1 MPNNKPDFS
10 KLTLDDLAPAESNEV
25 DFSKLS
31 LDSLSTANQEQPD
44 FEALPSLYD
53 EFEIADDEQLYKMM
67 KAEPGKAYS
76 REQWDRYLTYMSE
89 KDFSP
94 MQVTKAFFGGIGP
107 MLTEIGQ
114 GGLEVAKEISKLY
127 ATDGSGRDRK
137 ALENIAGMTAEG
149 SLRAGYDMGM
159 IGHMIALNES
169 LSDTVAT
176 PSGGLQGGYGSGYS
190 FPNYRKRSY
199 KDFPEDKKD
208 KVIGRAMKLAK
219 YMSDREKYAT
229 GQDTIMGDLT
239 SFFADDEESV
249 EQFEAVKDT
258 LAATISPK
266 GAEFLSIF
274 NPFAPE
280 ALAAGVGRKFAKP
293 VKLGVKDKVLAGG
306 QTVFQ
311 KSADATG
318 WVGEQLD
325 NVKLKMGDEASDL
338 AKVRGVSPGMMQSSF
353 QTIADTLA
361 ATRRQVANSGSENFF
376 MKMSRDGDY
385 ARANPRMHQLMRFLG
400 HGIYNDIPALSP
412 VLRTAAP
419 AARVVVDTT
428 GGAIEGG
435 ISGGIMVLPTQDE
448 DMIGTTMTSGSAL
461 GGTVQGGRSAFWDN
475 KIKVNAAAETFL
487 NTLGPDL
494 RKIVDDRIE
503 RGELGMGDIA
513 RMASFEN
520 WLKGFTRG
528 VTGDTDVDF
537 IYWDGADMDFV
548 EKVLTENGVDQALKI
563 DEVSENYANQ
573 FNNADADRIVSPTRG
588 VQILNTRRAG
598 SKPIALV
605 NLNSM
610 SGTTSIHEGIH
621 ALKRLDLYRGAFD
634 DLESILFDK
643 PGRGEDSST
652 NGLVSD
658 ADLQRYYREYLD
670 RFVQAAQTPEQQ
682 AQARK
687 LIKDIVKADQ
697 LRADNATPGTPQ
709 AEVEYWQRVRMKEE
723 VVSDVFESFLANKDP
738 LYITKTGLKDN
749 TTRLARPFS
758 QVAKTMTSWIMA
770 NSNGEALSVQNYTG
784 RDGKRL
790 AYDSPE
796 LEATING
803 LINFRNRVTQKDG
816 KLTRAEAAEG
826 ETGDAFKRTQIK
838 RGTALAKSLESSL
851 LVKHDDEGRAVYD
864 ADGNIVFE
872 DSQKAIREKERER
885 QTFLRDTIT
894 GQIIEDTESIPGKEP
909 VRFDKDTEEI
919 SGDYLHED
927 TMKLLRNAPR
937 SVMPKSLLEHLE
949 KVNEAIKTGNV
960 IEMDYN
966 PRLFTKNG
974 RSTARAQ
981 YSSALGSTIRLSIP
995 FSMRMT
1001 KAGNFTINTL
1011 DVTHLVDKYNRV
1023 LGDSKRS
1030 KYILSAWGNDRNAF
1044 NKDLAKYLE
1053 NTINPPEQFDGGLAS
1068 GLDADPKI
1076 ARQKANRLS
1085 AFLGFK
1091 KKDIDWK
1098 NNEAR
1103 QDAMLK
1109 ALNPERQDNLI
1120 RTRRLDG
1127 INSVRSTDLP
1137 RMPLSRSGYKR
1148 VQRNFEPDMPTH
1160 RRQTPKL
1167 SEGDAVLFADDP
1179 NRNNHYGPHV
1189 WKLGQDLPVVPD
1201 EVVKFASDYYSVSA
1215 DEARALVDPDD
1226 IIDNAGAWDD
1236 RQFVSDLWQAW
1247 EQGDIKTNVDGFRT
1261 QDGAVVLNRENVK
1274 MKYSPDTEIDR
1285 RYEPGENVVRKRP
1298 SPESGIIAEQQFV
1311 RGQNAS
1317 FTTRPGLIYF
1327 DPGYHGSPYDFD
1339 KFETREIGS
1348 GEGHAAFGYGLYFAQ
1363 ERQISE
1369 GYRKQLSDNTAYS
1382 NDEMRDF
1389 YEVGSIIPTYGGYDK
1404 VLDFKESAD
1413 GWQVTV
1419 QRVEP
1424 PLWTAPGN
1432 EKPRVHQTSPSSLD
1446 YEQVTGNQ
1454 RGYLYKVDL
1463 NIDDSS
1469 SLHWDKRLSQ
1479 QPEQV
1484 RSAVE
1489 KISKD
1494 IQSGGSQD
1502 TSIERWED
1510 FQKLDPSGTGV
1521 YRSIEEYYRFRGDS
1535 NPAKLASEILLK
1547 NGVRGIKYLDGASR
1561 RSPDPDKTYNYVMFD
1576 DADIT
1581 ITEKNDVKIKP
1592 SDVQRLFDP
1601 GDARKR
1607 ENKVRGIDVGDKSKK
1622 QTELS
1627 VWDYPDNPDPDSVA
1641 LPARLGVVN
1650 RNIAGVPNT
1659 YAEVVNIVENQV
1671 NRIRNMIKNK
1681 PEFAQAAANF
1691 YRDMAEVGFGL
1702 GKNLAPIGPDGKP
1715 QQYRSAELM
1724 LRLLALGSPR
1734 TGVAANATK
1743 SVRSTMA
1750 TQGQPGGYKIGMG
1763 TGQLGA
1769 KKAAKDWGEGKHFD
1783 VTSKEAIGADD
1794 KVRNFYLNSLADLIE
1809 MAAADQSLTP
1819 SERTRQARMLRLMAA
1834 RTLGMTDGKMDA
1846 ALEGK
1851 VIKFLDG
1858 LATVDMWDMASKGY
1872 AIGGYIPL
1880 KNRAKTKPAAYQWSV
1895 PKHRVKSTIN
1905 KRMFKDILKE
1915 SKILR
1920 RDAKGKI
1927 KKTEPKSIEELDYQY
1942 AKSLMIEGRQD
1953 WDAES
1958 WADRVSQGFDA
1969 DTEFSYFKL
1978 NDEAGLSPGGSGP
1991 VYDAQQMI
1999 DGLIADRV
2007 NELGLAGD
2015 LGKEKF
2021 KARNAQEVIWAL
2033 EKSDN
2038 PLLSN
2043 RQLVR
2048 FGDRLNDVVKMF
2060 DKIVETGRIAP
2071 DKITEKAQIALQV
2084 IEETYRA
2091 TSEQMIPIEVTT
2103 DGTTPTARKIQGVES
2118 IAGAEALTQA
2128 VADGTADGV
2137 QTILDGMGLDA
2148 SITQVKTGRGA
2159 YRMDSGEI
2167 GVSPNMVIYLRGDRT
2182 LTGTIMKALS
2192 KAWDQEAGNLI
2203 RKPTL
2208 EETLS
2213 GADTNHAVQFDTTN
2227 LSPDQI
2233 KEFFAELSS
2242 LTDDNGNAFM
2252 TGFTETP
2259 EGIFIGD
2266 QYYDGDMDIEIQKNE
2281 KAIDAISD
2289 KYGVGKFEVEPVIVE
2304 DFYRSDD
2311 VSDSPAG
2318 SDAQGVDQE
2327 LARLVLSY
2335 AKRKIA
2341 DAKTKIKA
2349 GDYGDVNQKVDR
2361 AEYAKRAVDRI
2372 KTVPGST
2379 EALKSEMGSRVDLAV
2394 MDGNLSLDQAD
2405 VLKKEIA
2412 SSIKKIPLKKKL
2424 TKNKTRAKYREI
2436 LDRKM
2441 EEKAPEVSK
2450 AQARTRRKEIA
2461 VAKEKAKAKKAKKK
2475 AKK

>member
-31 LDSLSTANQEQPD
+31 LDSLSSANQEQPD

-176 PSGGLQGGYGSGYS
+176 SSGGLQGGYGSGYS
-190 FPNYRKRSY
+190 FPNYQKRSY

-258 LAATISPK
+258 LAATINPK

-293 VKLGVKDKVLAGG
+293 VKLGAKDKVLAAG
-306 QTVFQ
+306 QVAAQ
-311 KSADATG
+311 KSADAAG
-318 WVGEQLD
+318 YVREKLD
-325 NVKLKMGDEASDL
+325 EVKIRMGDEASDF

-419 AARVVVDTT
+419 AARVVVDTA

-435 ISGGIMVLPTQDE
+435 VSGGIMVLPTQDE

-461 GGTVQGGRSAFWDN
+461 GATVRGGRRAFWDN

-494 RKIVDDRIE
+494 RKIVDDRIK

-548 EKVLTENGVDQALKI
+548 EKVLIENGVDQALKL
-563 DEVSENYANQ
+563 DEVSKKFAEQ
-573 FNNADADRIVSPTRG
+573 FGNADADRIVSPTRG

-634 DLESILFDK
+634 DLEAILFDK
-643 PGRGEDSST
+643 PGRGEDAGT

-658 ADLQRYYREYLD
+658 ADLQRYYNEYID
-670 RFVQAAQTPEQQ
+670 RFVLAAETPEQK
-682 AQARK
+682 AQASK
-687 LIKDIVKADQ
+687 LAIDIVKADQ

-709 AEVEYWQRVRMKEE
+709 AEVEYWQRVRMKDE

-758 QVAKTMTSWIMA
+758 QVVKTMTSWIMA

-872 DSQKAIREKERER
+872 DSQKAVRDKERKR

-894 GQIIEDTESIPGKEP
+894 SQIIEDTESIPGKEP

-960 IEMDYN
+960 IELDYN

-1085 AFLGFK
+1085 AFMGFK

-1103 QDAMLK
+1103 QDTMLK

-1148 VQRNFEPDMPTH
+1148 IQRNFEPGEIGGFNVRNEDGAP
-1160 RRQTPKL
+1160 
-1167 SEGDAVLFADDP
+1167 FADLIASGEKTIETRPNTRLDSQSGKRLKIIRTTGVGSEARVVGEVTIGPRKFYGTKEEFDADLGKHFVTEDSKFAFPETGKYGYEMLDP
-1179 NRNNHYGPHV
+1179 VKYQEPYPLTVNKGITTTR
-1189 WKLGQDLPVVPD
+1189 VVP
-1201 EVVKFASDYYSVSA
+1201 
-1215 DEARALVDPDD
+1215 
-1226 IIDNAGAWDD
+1226 G
-1236 RQFVSDLWQAW
+1236 
-1247 EQGDIKTNVDGFRT
+1247 
-1261 QDGAVVLNRENVK
+1261 
-1274 MKYSPDTEIDR
+1274 R
-1285 RYEPGENVVRKRP
+1285 RYEPGSIDSK
-1298 SPESGIIAEQQFV
+1298 
-1311 RGQNAS
+1311 
-1317 FTTRPGLIYF
+1317 
-1327 DPGYHGSPYDFD
+1327 
-1339 KFETREIGS
+1339 
-1348 GEGHAAFGYGLYFAQ
+1348 
-1363 ERQISE
+1363 ERL
-1369 GYRKQLSDNTAYS
+1369 K
-1382 NDEMRDF
+1382 
-1389 YEVGSIIPTYGGYDK
+1389 
-1404 VLDFKESAD
+1404 
-1413 GWQVTV
+1413 
-1419 QRVEP
+1419 
-1424 PLWTAPGN
+1424 
-1432 EKPRVHQTSPSSLD
+1432 
-1446 YEQVTGNQ
+1446 
-1454 RGYLYKVDL
+1454 
-1463 NIDDSS
+1463 
-1469 SLHWDKRLSQ
+1469 
-1479 QPEQV
+1479 
-1484 RSAVE
+1484 
-1489 KISKD
+1489 
-1494 IQSGGSQD
+1494 
-1502 TSIERWED
+1502 
-1510 FQKLDPSGTGV
+1510 KL
-1521 YRSIEEYYRFRGDS
+1521 
-1535 NPAKLASEILLK
+1535 
-1547 NGVRGIKYLDGASR
+1547 
-1561 RSPDPDKTYNYVMFD
+1561 
-1576 DADIT
+1576 
-1581 ITEKNDVKIKP
+1581 
-1592 SDVQRLFDP
+1592 
-1601 GDARKR
+1601 
-1607 ENKVRGIDVGDKSKK
+1607 DVGDKTGT
-1622 QTELS
+1622 QVGLS
-1627 VWDYPDNPDPDSVA
+1627 ITDYPKNPDSDSVA
-1641 LPARLGVVN
+1641 LPARRGLVN
-1650 RNIAGVPNT
+1650 ENIVGVPDT
-1659 YAEVVNIVENQV
+1659 YDEVLNIVEEQV
-1671 NRIRNMIKNK
+1671 NRIAAMRQRD
-1681 PEFAQAAANF
+1681 PEFAKRSAGF
-1691 YRDMAEVGFGL
+1691 YEDMARVGL
-1702 GKNLAPIGPDGKP
+1702 NIATQLKPKN
-1715 QQYRSAELM
+1715 RSEYDAADLII
-1724 LRLLALGSPR
+1724 RLLALGSPR
-1734 TGVAANATK
+1734 SSVSSNSSK
-1743 SVRSTMA
+1743 SVRSAMA
-1750 TQGQPGGYKIGMG
+1750 PVGASAGFKIGMG
-1763 TGQLGA
+1763 TAQLGA
-1769 KKAAKDWGEGKHFD
+1769 KKTASDWNQGNHFD
-1783 VTSKEAIGADD
+1783 VLSKDAIGADD
-1794 KVRNFYLNSLADLIE
+1794 KVRNFYLNALADLID
-1809 MAAADQSLTP
+1809 MAAAQGKKNDVL
-1819 SERTRQARMLRLMAA
+1819 MLQKRVAK
-1834 RTLGMTDGKMDA
+1834 TLGLHKTGEFGKD
-1846 ALEGK
+1846 K
-1851 VIKFLDG
+1851 QDQVQTFLDG
-1858 LATVDMWDMASKGY
+1858 LATVDMWDMAAKGY
-1872 AIGGYIPL
+1872 AHPAWITPKG
-1880 KNRAKTKPAAYQWSV
+1880 RETKKEFAWSV
-1895 PKHRVKSTIN
+1895 PKHRVETT
-1905 KRMFKDILKE
+1905 FKDPLWNKALSDAEIQVTGDDGK
-1915 SKILR
+1915 SKKR
-1920 RDAKGKI
+1920 AA
-1927 KKTEPKSIEELDYQY
+1927 TSPMELDYQFARAFQIDGRRDWDPVSWEARKAEGFDSDTEWSYY
-1942 AKSLMIEGRQD
+1942 AK
-1953 WDAES
+1953 
-1958 WADRVSQGFDA
+1958 
-1969 DTEFSYFKL
+1969 
-1978 NDEAGLSPGGSGP
+1978 NDEGGLSPGGSGP

-1999 DGLIADRV
+1999 DGLIAD
-2007 NELGLAGD
+2007 ELNSQGVASFY
-2015 LGKEKF
+2015 GKTKI
-2021 KARNAQEVIWAL
+2021 KARNAQEILWAI
-2033 EKSDN
+2033 EKLDN
-2038 PLLSN
+2038 PYLSN
-2043 RQLVR
+2043 RELVL
-2048 FGDRLNDVVKMF
+2048 FGDRLNDFTDALKVMF
-2060 DKIVETGRIAP
+2060 EGGDVADKIS
-2071 DKITEKAQIALQV
+2071 DKAARAIAL
-2084 IEETYRA
+2084 IEDTYNKVELQ
-2091 TSEQMIPIEVTT
+2091 TIPIEVTSQ
-2103 DGTTPTARKIQGVES
+2103 GKSAEAKAIQDLESEVGVEPM
-2118 IAGAEALTQA
+2118 TQA
-2128 VADGTADGV
+2128 VADNLVEELQSA
-2137 QTILDGMGLDA
+2137 LDTVKSSVLVNK
-2148 SITQVKTGRGA
+2148 VKTGRYTEGK
-2159 YRMDSGEI
+2159 SK
-2167 GVSPNMVIYLRGDRT
+2167 VTPNILIELRGKPNETREVMEAMS
-2182 LTGTIMKALS
+2182 L
-2192 KAWDQEAGNLI
+2192 AWDQDGGNLM
-2203 RKPTL
+2203 RRPTL
-2208 EETLS
+2208 EELS
-2213 GADTNHAVQFDTTN
+2213 GGRKLNTAVKFDTT
-2227 LSPDQI
+2227 
-2233 KEFFAELSS
+2233 ELSAKQKAALYEDLS
-2242 LTDDNGNAFM
+2242 KLTDGNGQSFL
-2252 TGFTETP
+2252 TGYTETVD
-2259 EGIFIGD
+2259 GMFIGD
-2266 QYYDGDMDIEIQKNE
+2266 QFYDGDMGAEIKRNIE
-2281 KAIDAISD
+2281 AIKDVAA
-2289 KYGVGKFEVEPVIVE
+2289 KHNAKTFNVENIVIE
-2304 DFYRSDD
+2304 DFSR
-2311 VSDSPAG
+2311 PAEQADRDKLIKKQ
-2318 SDAQGVDQE
+2318 SKLSKAVYELSLNKIQG
-2327 LARLVLSY
+2327 ARE
-2335 AKRKIA
+2335 
-2341 DAKTKIKA
+2341 KIKQS
-2349 GDYGDVNQKVDR
+2349 GTKDVNQKLEVVAR
-2361 AEYAKRAVDRI
+2361 AMRLAKGTKSVTG
-2372 KTVPGST
+2372 KTARDKLNV
-2379 EALKSEMGSRVDLAV
+2379 ALSEPIDLLAMDGDIDLAEAK
-2394 MDGNLSLDQAD
+2394 DIKAD
-2405 VLKKEIA
+2405 LKKIVN
-2412 SSIKKIPLKKKL
+2412 KIPLRKK
-2424 TKNKTRAKYREI
+2424 R
-2436 LDRKM
+2436 
-2441 EEKAPEVSK
+2441 
-2450 AQARTRRKEIA
+2450 
-2461 VAKEKAKAKKAKKK
+2461 AKKK
-2475 AKK
+2475 ALPKKKTSARKKS

>member
-1 MPNNKPDFS
+1 MPSNQPDFGN
-10 KLTLDDLAPAESNEV
+10 LTLEDLEV
-25 DFSKLS
+25 SEDKSIDFGNLS
-31 LDSLSTANQEQPD
+31 LDSLTVSEDDEPD
-44 FEALPSLYD
+44 FAAMPRIIDPVEDAT
-53 EFEIADDEQLYKMM
+53 EKQLYEMM

-127 ATDGSGRDRK
+127 ATDGSGRDRE
-137 ALENIAGMTAEG
+137 ALKNIAGMTAEG

-176 PSGGLQGGYGSGYS
+176 PSGGFQGGYGSGYS

-219 YMSDREKYAT
+219 YMADREKYAT

-258 LAATISPK
+258 LAATINPK

-280 ALAAGVGRKFAKP
+280 ALAAGVGRKLAKP
-293 VKLGVKDKVLAGG
+293 GKLGVKDKVLAGG
-306 QTVFQ
+306 QIVAQ
-311 KSADATG
+311 KSADVTG
-318 WVGEQLD
+318 WFGEKLD

-385 ARANPRMHQLMRFLG
+385 ARANPQMHQLMRFLG

-419 AARVVVDTT
+419 AARVVVDTA

-461 GGTVQGGRSAFWDN
+461 GGTVQGGRSAFWGN

-537 IYWDGADMDFV
+537 IYWDGADLDAV
-548 EKVLTENGVDQALKI
+548 EKVLIENGVDQALKL
-563 DEVSENYANQ
+563 DEVSEKFAEQ
-573 FNNADADRIVSPTRG
+573 FGNADADRIVSPTRG

-643 PGRGEDSST
+643 PGRGEDAGT

-658 ADLQRYYREYLD
+658 ADLQRYYNEYVD
-670 RFVQAAQTPEQQ
+670 RFVLAAETPEQK
-682 AQARK
+682 AQASK
-687 LIKDIVKADQ
+687 LAIDIVKADQ

-738 LYITKTGLKDN
+738 LYITRTGLKDN

-851 LVKHDDEGRAVYD
+851 LVKHDDEGKAVYD

-872 DSQKAIREKERER
+872 DSQKAVRDKERKR

-894 GQIIEDTESIPGKEP
+894 SQIIEDTESIPGKEP

-974 RSTARAQ
+974 RSTAKAQ

-1011 DVTHLVDKYNRV
+1011 DVTHLIDKYNRV

-1030 KYILSAWGNDRNAF
+1030 KYILSVWGNDRNAF

-1103 QDAMLK
+1103 QDTMLK

-1285 RYEPGENVVRKRP
+1285 RYEPGSIDSK
-1298 SPESGIIAEQQFV
+1298 
-1311 RGQNAS
+1311 
-1317 FTTRPGLIYF
+1317 
-1327 DPGYHGSPYDFD
+1327 
-1339 KFETREIGS
+1339 
-1348 GEGHAAFGYGLYFAQ
+1348 
-1363 ERQISE
+1363 ERL
-1369 GYRKQLSDNTAYS
+1369 K
-1382 NDEMRDF
+1382 
-1389 YEVGSIIPTYGGYDK
+1389 
-1404 VLDFKESAD
+1404 
-1413 GWQVTV
+1413 
-1419 QRVEP
+1419 
-1424 PLWTAPGN
+1424 
-1432 EKPRVHQTSPSSLD
+1432 
-1446 YEQVTGNQ
+1446 
-1454 RGYLYKVDL
+1454 
-1463 NIDDSS
+1463 
-1469 SLHWDKRLSQ
+1469 
-1479 QPEQV
+1479 
-1484 RSAVE
+1484 
-1489 KISKD
+1489 
-1494 IQSGGSQD
+1494 
-1502 TSIERWED
+1502 
-1510 FQKLDPSGTGV
+1510 KL
-1521 YRSIEEYYRFRGDS
+1521 
-1535 NPAKLASEILLK
+1535 
-1547 NGVRGIKYLDGASR
+1547 
-1561 RSPDPDKTYNYVMFD
+1561 
-1576 DADIT
+1576 
-1581 ITEKNDVKIKP
+1581 
-1592 SDVQRLFDP
+1592 
-1601 GDARKR
+1601 
-1607 ENKVRGIDVGDKSKK
+1607 DVGDKTGT
-1622 QTELS
+1622 QVGLS
-1627 VWDYPDNPDPDSVA
+1627 ITDYPKNPDSSSVA
-1641 LPARLGVVN
+1641 LPARRGLVN
-1650 RNIAGVPNT
+1650 ENIVGVPDT
-1659 YAEVVNIVENQV
+1659 YDEVLNIVEEQV
-1671 NRIRNMIKNK
+1671 NRIAAMRQRD
-1681 PEFAQAAANF
+1681 PEFAKRSAGF
-1691 YRDMAEVGFGL
+1691 YEDMARVGL
-1702 GKNLAPIGPDGKP
+1702 NIATQLKPKN
-1715 QQYRSAELM
+1715 RSEYDAADLII
-1724 LRLLALGSPR
+1724 RLLALGSPR
-1734 TGVAANATK
+1734 SSVSSNSSK
-1743 SVRSTMA
+1743 SVRSAMA
-1750 TQGQPGGYKIGMG
+1750 PVGASAGFKIGMG
-1763 TGQLGA
+1763 TAQLGA
-1769 KKAAKDWGEGKHFD
+1769 KKTASDWNQGNHFD
-1783 VTSKEAIGADD
+1783 VLSKDAIGADD
-1794 KVRNFYLNSLADLIE
+1794 KVRNFYLNALADLID
-1809 MAAADQSLTP
+1809 MAAAQGKKNDVL
-1819 SERTRQARMLRLMAA
+1819 MLQKRVAK
-1834 RTLGMTDGKMDA
+1834 TLGLHKTGEFGKD
-1846 ALEGK
+1846 K
-1851 VIKFLDG
+1851 QDQVQTFLDG
-1858 LATVDMWDMASKGY
+1858 LATVDMWDMAAKGY
-1872 AIGGYIPL
+1872 AHPAWITPKG
-1880 KNRAKTKPAAYQWSV
+1880 RETKKEFAWSV
-1895 PKHRVKSTIN
+1895 PKHRVETT
-1905 KRMFKDILKE
+1905 FKDPLWNKALSDAEIQVTGDDGK
-1915 SKILR
+1915 SKKR
-1920 RDAKGKI
+1920 SA
-1927 KKTEPKSIEELDYQY
+1927 TSPMELDYQFARAFQIDGRRDWDPVSWEARKAEGFDSDTEWSYY
-1942 AKSLMIEGRQD
+1942 AK
-1953 WDAES
+1953 
-1958 WADRVSQGFDA
+1958 
-1969 DTEFSYFKL
+1969 
-1978 NDEAGLSPGGSGP
+1978 NDEGGLSPGGSGP

-1999 DGLIADRV
+1999 DGLIAD
-2007 NELGLAGD
+2007 ELNSQGVASFY
-2015 LGKEKF
+2015 GKTKI
-2021 KARNAQEVIWAL
+2021 KARNAQEILWAI
-2033 EKSDN
+2033 EKLDN
-2038 PLLSN
+2038 PYLSN
-2043 RQLVR
+2043 RELVL
-2048 FGDRLNDVVKMF
+2048 FGDRLNDFTDALKVMF
-2060 DKIVETGRIAP
+2060 EGGDVADKIS
-2071 DKITEKAQIALQV
+2071 DKAARAIAL
-2084 IEETYRA
+2084 IEDTYNKVELQ
-2091 TSEQMIPIEVTT
+2091 TIPIEVTSQ
-2103 DGTTPTARKIQGVES
+2103 GKSAEAKAIQDLESEVGVEPM
-2118 IAGAEALTQA
+2118 TQA
-2128 VADGTADGV
+2128 VADNLVEELQSA
-2137 QTILDGMGLDA
+2137 LDTVKSSVLVNK
-2148 SITQVKTGRGA
+2148 VKTGRYTEGK
-2159 YRMDSGEI
+2159 SK
-2167 GVSPNMVIYLRGDRT
+2167 VTPNILIELRGKPNETREVMEAMS
-2182 LTGTIMKALS
+2182 L
-2192 KAWDQEAGNLI
+2192 AWDQDGGNLM
-2203 RKPTL
+2203 RRPTL
-2208 EETLS
+2208 EELS
-2213 GADTNHAVQFDTTN
+2213 GGRKLNTAVKFDTT
-2227 LSPDQI
+2227 
-2233 KEFFAELSS
+2233 ELSAKQKAALYEDLS
-2242 LTDDNGNAFM
+2242 KLTDGNGQSFL
-2252 TGFTETP
+2252 TGYTETVD
-2259 EGIFIGD
+2259 GMFIGD
-2266 QYYDGDMDIEIQKNE
+2266 QFYDGDMGAEIKRNIE
-2281 KAIDAISD
+2281 AIKDVAA
-2289 KYGVGKFEVEPVIVE
+2289 KHNAKTFNVENIVIE
-2304 DFYRSDD
+2304 DFSR
-2311 VSDSPAG
+2311 PAEQADRDKLIKKQ
-2318 SDAQGVDQE
+2318 SKLSKAVYELSLNKIQG
-2327 LARLVLSY
+2327 ARE
-2335 AKRKIA
+2335 
-2341 DAKTKIKA
+2341 KIKQS
-2349 GDYGDVNQKVDR
+2349 GTKDVNQKLEVVAR
-2361 AEYAKRAVDRI
+2361 AMRLAKGTKSVTG
-2372 KTVPGST
+2372 KTARDKLNV
-2379 EALKSEMGSRVDLAV
+2379 ALSEPIDLLAMDGDIDLAEAK
-2394 MDGNLSLDQAD
+2394 DIKAD
-2405 VLKKEIA
+2405 LKKIVN
-2412 SSIKKIPLKKKL
+2412 KIPLRKK
-2424 TKNKTRAKYREI
+2424 R
-2436 LDRKM
+2436 
-2441 EEKAPEVSK
+2441 
-2450 AQARTRRKEIA
+2450 
-2461 VAKEKAKAKKAKKK
+2461 AKKK
-2475 AKK
+2475 ALPKKKTSARKKS